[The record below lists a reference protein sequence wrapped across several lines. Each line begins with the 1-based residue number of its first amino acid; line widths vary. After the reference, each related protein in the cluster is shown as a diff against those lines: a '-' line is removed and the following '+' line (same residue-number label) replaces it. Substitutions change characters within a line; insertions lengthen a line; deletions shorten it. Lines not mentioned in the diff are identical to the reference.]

1 MSIVTKFFSTLLA
14 PGPTPFVQ
22 RFNGAI
28 QTAAVS
34 LDKWVASSPAA
45 SALVSDALTDVK
57 QGTSTALAL
66 ADSDLGPYLATA
78 TAAFETALDTF
89 VTAAATKVAGPAGT
103 EAAALANP
111 FFNAGVSQAFQVF
124 HSLLTKAETD
134 VKAWAASPS

>member
-22 RFNGAI
+22 RFDSAI
-28 QTAAVS
+28 QVAAVS
-34 LDKWVASSPAA
+34 LDKWATSSPAA
-45 SALVSDALTDVK
+45 SQLVSGALTDIK

-78 TAAFETALDTF
+78 TAAIETALDAF
-89 VTAAATKVAGPAGT
+89 ITAAATKVAGPAGA
-103 EAAALANP
+103 EVAAVSSP
-111 FFNAGVSQAFQVF
+111 FFNAGVSQSFQVF
-124 HSLLTKAETD
+124 QSLLTKAETD